1 MELLKTNGNRD
12 YRIQKEVT
20 MNRILKIGMD
30 VHSTNYTLC
39 VAEPK
44 LEGEPD
50 YLYEV
55 EVEPDYLN
63 IIKVITNLRKKY
75 KDDTLH
81 ITCGYEAGCLG
92 YKLYHQLDNVGIKC
106 VILAP
111 STMEM
116 PVGKVLK
123 TDKRDARGIAKCLAN
138 GGYSAVHVPTAQ
150 DEEIR
155 DYLRMRDDHKKLQK
169 ITKQTINAICLR
181 LGFKYAQSKWTG
193 AHLKWLKD
201 LPLSELQRETLDEY
215 LLTYNRLADKISR
228 LDARIGELA
237 AKKEYVEKV
246 SKLCCFIGIKT
257 QEALSLI
264 VETGDFSRFPKGN
277 IYSAFIGLT
286 PGEHSSS
293 TDVNR
298 LSITKAGNKHIRTVL
313 VEAAQCICRGRIG
326 AKSKNLQARQR
337 GNAPSVIA
345 YADKA
350 NERLRRKYYRMLNKG
365 KQRNVAVTAVARELA
380 CFIWGMITDNIA

>member
-1 MELLKTNGNRD
+1 
-12 YRIQKEVT
+12 

-264 VETGDFSRFPKGN
+264 VETGDFSRFSKGN

-350 NERLRRKYYRMLNKG
+350 NERLRRKYYRMLYKG
-365 KQRNVAVTAVARELA
+365 KQRNTAVTAVARELA
-380 CFIWGMITDNIA
+380 CFVWGMMTDHIGTETAC

>member
-1 MELLKTNGNRD
+1 
-12 YRIQKEVT
+12 

-55 EVEPDYLN
+55 EVEPDYIN
-63 IIKVITNLRKKY
+63 ITKVITNLRKKY
-75 KDDTLH
+75 RDDALD

-92 YKLYHQLDNVGIKC
+92 YTLYHQLDNVGIKC

-116 PVGKVLK
+116 PVGKHLK

-155 DYLRMRDDHKKLQK
+155 DFLRMRDDHKKQQK
-169 ITKQTINAICLR
+169 ITKQQINAFCLR
-181 LGFKYAQSKWTG
+181 HGFKYTQTRWTG

-201 LPLSELQRETLDEY
+201 LSLSEGQREILGEY
-215 LLTYNRLADKISR
+215 LLTYNWYEDKISR
-228 LDARIGELA
+228 LDARIEELA
-237 AKKEYVEKV
+237 AQKEYVEKV
-246 SKLCCFIGIKT
+246 SRLRCFIGIKT
-257 QEALSLI
+257 QEALSLV
-264 VETGDFSRFPKGN
+264 VETGDFARFAKGN
-277 IYSAFIGLT
+277 IYAAFNGLT

-313 VEAAQCICRGRIG
+313 VEAAQCICRGRVG
-326 AKSKNLQARQR
+326 AKSKDLKARQR
-337 GNAPSVIA
+337 GNDPSVIA

-350 NERLRRKYYRMLNKG
+350 NERLRRKYYRMLHKG

-380 CFIWGMITDNIA
+380 CFVWGMMTDNIA

>member
-1 MELLKTNGNRD
+1 
-12 YRIQKEVT
+12 

-63 IIKVITNLRKKY
+63 IIKVIANLRKKY

-92 YKLYHQLDNVGIKC
+92 YTLYHQLDNVGVKC

-116 PVGKVLK
+116 PVGKYLK

-138 GGYSAVHVPTAQ
+138 GGYCAVHVPTAQ
-150 DEEIR
+150 DEDIR
-155 DYLRMRDDHKKLQK
+155 DYLRMRDDHKKQQK
-169 ITKQTINAICLR
+169 ITKQTINAFCLR
-181 LGFKYAQSKWTG
+181 HGFKFPQTKWTG
-193 AHLKWLKD
+193 AHLKWLKE
-201 LPLSELQRETLDEY
+201 LPLSEQQRQTLDEY
-215 LLTYNRLADKISR
+215 LLTYNWFVDKISR
-228 LDARIGELA
+228 LDARIEELA
-237 AKKEYVEKV
+237 AQKEYVEKV
-246 SKLCCFIGIKT
+246 SKLSCFIGIKT
-257 QEALSLI
+257 QEALSVI
-264 VETGDFSRFPKGN
+264 VETGDFARFAKGN

-313 VEAAQCICRGRIG
+313 VEAAQCICRGRVG
-326 AKSKNLQARQR
+326 AKSKDLVARQR
-337 GNAPSVIA
+337 GNDPSVIA

-350 NERLRRKYYRMLNKG
+350 NERLRRKYYRMLYKG
-365 KQRNVAVTAVARELA
+365 KPRNVAVTAVARELA
-380 CFIWGMITDNIA
+380 CFTWGIMTDNIA

>member
-1 MELLKTNGNRD
+1 
-12 YRIQKEVT
+12 
-20 MNRILKIGMD
+20 MD

-55 EVEPDYLN
+55 EVEPDYIN
-63 IIKVITNLRKKY
+63 ITKVITNLRKKY
-75 KDDTLH
+75 RDDALD

-92 YKLYHQLDNVGIKC
+92 YTLYHQLDNVGIKC

-116 PVGKVLK
+116 PVGKHLK

-155 DYLRMRDDHKKLQK
+155 DFLRMRDDHKKQQK
-169 ITKQTINAICLR
+169 ITKQQINAFCLR
-181 LGFKYAQSKWTG
+181 HGFKYTQTRWTG

-201 LPLSELQRETLDEY
+201 LSLSEGQREILGEY
-215 LLTYNRLADKISR
+215 LLTYNWYEDKISR
-228 LDARIGELA
+228 LDARIEELA
-237 AKKEYVEKV
+237 AQKEYVEKV
-246 SKLCCFIGIKT
+246 SRLRCFIGIKT
-257 QEALSLI
+257 QEALSLV
-264 VETGDFSRFPKGN
+264 VETGDFARFAKGS
-277 IYSAFIGLT
+277 IYAAFNGLT

-313 VEAAQCICRGRIG
+313 VEAAQCICRGRVG
-326 AKSKNLQARQR
+326 AKSKDLKTRQR
-337 GNAPSVIA
+337 GNDPSVIA

-350 NERLRRKYYRMLNKG
+350 NERLRRKYYRMLHKG

-380 CFIWGMITDNIA
+380 CFVWGMMTDNIA